1 MNSNNLENIQK
12 PPNESTSSKRKSLVD
27 SLEDDDD
34 DEFFDARERLD
45 DSVSLAKWSSMELE
59 NIDPETVPNARVA
72 SLKMVSISLDKS
84 VYPSH
89 NVLMRNQIKV

>member
-1 MNSNNLENIQK
+1 MTSNNLENIQK

-72 SLKMVSISLDKS
+72 SLKMVSISLEESVCPSLSVHNEKS
-84 VYPSH
+84 
-89 NVLMRNQIKV
+89 

>member
-1 MNSNNLENIQK
+1 MVPHDSKSDLPLCMLQAA
-12 PPNESTSSKRKSLVD
+12 SSKRRSLVD
-27 SLEDDDD
+27 SLEDDDE

-72 SLKMVSISLDKS
+72 S
-84 VYPSH
+84 
-89 NVLMRNQIKV
+89 IKVLVFSLFLMNFELSVS

>member
-72 SLKMVSISLDKS
+72 SLKMVSISLEKS
-84 VYPSH
+84 VCPSH
-89 NVLMRNQIKV
+89 SVLMRNQTKV

>member
-1 MNSNNLENIQK
+1 MLFLHLFK
-12 PPNESTSSKRKSLVD
+12 AASSKRRSLVD
-27 SLEDDDD
+27 SLEDDEE

-72 SLKMVSISLDKS
+72 SLK
-84 VYPSH
+84 
-89 NVLMRNQIKV
+89 VLFLS